1 MARGSTTSSSTER
14 GRKSTRD
21 SKKSRKDEKRSR
33 SKRTREPK
41 RSRKDSKRSR
51 SERAREPKRS
61 RKDEKRSRSPKIH
74 ERDIKYL
81 KDAVARM
88 KYEKEGPSLETSKE
102 DLLRAIEVAKNE
114 ITRLNEEC
122 AFHRARAEEAEKRAE
137 NAEWH
142 RKQAYWGKGQ
152 GKSWKNPSTS
162 WRNPKPYADES
173 SWKKDDWKA
182 AGWQLPAKKKDDR
195 VETPGPKLVDL
206 EEEDK
211 EGKPDQ
217 EEDEIAAAHRAV
229 LQDAV
234 KESYAE
240 PYRVKSVKELSAAEK
255 GIGFQGFE
263 AQTKH
268 LTAEQ
273 LEKWTNEAAKVKG
286 LPSALHKIVG
296 KFLAVLDEKGR
307 LDEKLV
313 WHMVSGG
320 HACAAVLELNSIP
333 RYYNVLDDVYQEH
346 LKLPDETHDAHVTS
360 AHGTGYAA
368 ALNICVEGFIR
379 PQASKEDTYCPY
391 GFFSKGSVECY
402 SKDTMLKAVTACS
415 RKQKAAY
422 MSVIT
427 EALVL
432 SAAQIEGGISNV
444 QAATRRMGAA
454 KSTDGSLC
462 VRSEFAEIKGVAFYW
477 AH

>member
-51 SERAREPKRS
+51 SERARKPKRS

-88 KYEKEGPSLETSKE
+88 KYEQEGPSLETSKE
-102 DLLRAIEVAKNE
+102 DLLRPIEVAKNE
-114 ITRLNEEC
+114 INEKC

-195 VETPGPKLVDL
+195 VETLGPKLVIWRR
-206 EEEDK
+206 K
-211 EGKPDQ
+211 
-217 EEDEIAAAHRAV
+217 
-229 LQDAV
+229 
-234 KESYAE
+234 
-240 PYRVKSVKELSAAEK
+240 
-255 GIGFQGFE
+255 
-263 AQTKH
+263 TK
-268 LTAEQ
+268 
-273 LEKWTNEAAKVKG
+273 
-286 LPSALHKIVG
+286 
-296 KFLAVLDEKGR
+296 
-307 LDEKLV
+307 
-313 WHMVSGG
+313 
-320 HACAAVLELNSIP
+320 
-333 RYYNVLDDVYQEH
+333 
-346 LKLPDETHDAHVTS
+346 
-360 AHGTGYAA
+360 
-368 ALNICVEGFIR
+368 
-379 PQASKEDTYCPY
+379 
-391 GFFSKGSVECY
+391 KGSPT
-402 SKDTMLKAVTACS
+402 K
-415 RKQKAAY
+415 
-422 MSVIT
+422 
-427 EALVL
+427 
-432 SAAQIEGGISNV
+432 
-444 QAATRRMGAA
+444 RRMKLQRPTAPSC
-454 KSTDGSLC
+454 KT
-462 VRSEFAEIKGVAFYW
+462 R
-477 AH
+477 

>member
-1 MARGSTTSSSTER
+1 
-14 GRKSTRD
+14 
-21 SKKSRKDEKRSR
+21 
-33 SKRTREPK
+33 
-41 RSRKDSKRSR
+41 
-51 SERAREPKRS
+51 
-61 RKDEKRSRSPKIH
+61 
-74 ERDIKYL
+74 
-81 KDAVARM
+81 M

-102 DLLRAIEVAKNE
+102 DLLGAIEVAKNE

-152 GKSWKNPSTS
+152 AKSWRNPSTS

-182 AGWQLPAKKKDDR
+182 AGRQLPAKKKDER

-206 EEEDK
+206 DEEDK

-263 AQTKH
+263 AQTRH

-307 LDEKLV
+307 LDRSLFGTWSREAMRAPRFWNL
-313 WHMVSGG
+313 
-320 HACAAVLELNSIP
+320 IP
-333 RYYNVLDDVYQEH
+333 YPGTTMCLM
-346 LKLPDETHDAHVTS
+346 TS
-360 AHGTGYAA
+360 
-368 ALNICVEGFIR
+368 
-379 PQASKEDTYCPY
+379 
-391 GFFSKGSVECY
+391 
-402 SKDTMLKAVTACS
+402 
-415 RKQKAAY
+415 
-422 MSVIT
+422 
-427 EALVL
+427 
-432 SAAQIEGGISNV
+432 
-444 QAATRRMGAA
+444 TRRTSSSRM
-454 KSTDGSLC
+454 KPMMLMLR
-462 VRSEFAEIKGVAFYW
+462 VRTEQGTLQP
-477 AH
+477 